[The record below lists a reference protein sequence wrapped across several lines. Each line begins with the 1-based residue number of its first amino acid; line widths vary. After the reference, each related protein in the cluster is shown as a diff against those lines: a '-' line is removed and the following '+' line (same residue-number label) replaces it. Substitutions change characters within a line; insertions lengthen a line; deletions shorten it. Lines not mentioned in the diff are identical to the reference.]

1 MGVLYFMSKSHKQDN
16 NYLFKVD
23 EVRKDEVCDA
33 YFKWKDLNTYIK
45 SQTSR
50 GINMPDAISEPLG
63 CYCMGY
69 YWNKS
74 DGGDAKTDDGL
85 KVEFKATSNYD
96 YDLTS
101 FGPKCS
107 FDKLVFLRF
116 DCNDNML
123 YVYDLHINS
132 EQLKELKTTKTN
144 TVGEYQEQGKRP
156 HIRIIDQVIDAQGLE
171 PDVVFNIRRGQI
183 VKDNRNE

>member
-1 MGVLYFMSKSHKQDN
+1 MSKSNRQDN

-33 YFKWKDLNTYIK
+33 YFKWKDLNTFIK

-63 CYCMGY
+63 CYCMDY
-69 YWNKS
+69 FWNKS
-74 DGGDAKTDDGL
+74 DGGDARTNDGL
-85 KVEFKATSNYD
+85 KVEMKATSNYD

-101 FGPKCS
+101 FGPKCE

-116 DCNDNML
+116 NLDENKL
-123 YVYDLHINS
+123 YVYDTGIDS
-132 EQLKELKTTKTN
+132 EELKTLPTTKKN
-144 TVGEYQEQGKRP
+144 SVGEYQAQGKRP
-156 HIRIIDQVIDAQGLE
+156 HLSIIDKVINERNLE
-171 PDVVFNIRRGQI
+171 PNVIFNIRRGVI
-183 VKDNRNE
+183 EVDNR